1 MCGIAGFWGDAALA
15 RDAEPRLAGMTA
27 SLAHRGPDGQS
38 HWLGPNVGLG
48 HTRLA
53 IIDIAGGAQP
63 MWSSNG
69 EYVTV
74 FNGEIYNYDELKRRL
89 EQRGYVF
96 RTRSDT
102 EVIWAAVDA
111 WGIDDGLLSLRGMFA
126 FALYRLKER
135 RLLLARDRVGIKPL
149 YWAGMPAGIVFGSE
163 PKALLAS
170 GFVRQRINLVGIHDY
185 LAVGYATPPAT
196 CWADIHVLEPGS
208 WLEIDRRGERHGR
221 YWNWSPRPN
230 FEGDIEAASDRVH
243 SVLVDSLK
251 SHLVSDVPIGTFLSG
266 GLDSSLITA
275 LLSECNPERT
285 STFSVGFGDTA
296 FDETQYAR
304 QVAKRFDTDHHEL
317 QIRNGEGD
325 PDLFCKIVEQY
336 DEPFGDSS
344 CIPSYLICQEMRK
357 RRKVVLAG
365 DGGDEVLGGYTRY
378 ARAQWIA
385 TLARLNG
392 VLPLFRPIA
401 QLSEKSFGRYGQQ
414 AAKAWRFAQMPAV
427 ERMCALQTFFT
438 EEERDAMY
446 QPEIRQ
452 ITAACGPTS
461 ERLRK
466 FVPSESNDSLEQLIS
481 TEMGLRLHSDY
492 LRKLDVAS
500 SAHGLEVRVPFLDS
514 RMLDL
519 GAELPSRFKI
529 TARGTTK
536 ILSRQLAD
544 RYLPSGF
551 SGRAKRGFSIPL
563 DRWAGPR
570 MNEFFQ
576 DLLLGPDLRVSRL
589 IHPEVIHGI
598 WNGFHNPASSHGISR
613 YQRYQRF
620 FMIVSLELWLRRW
633 SPSLN

>member
-1 MCGIAGFWGDAALA
+1 MCGIAGFWGDAASA
-15 RDAEPRLAGMTA
+15 TDAESRLAHMTT

-38 HWLGPNVGLG
+38 YWLGPNVGVG

-53 IIDIAGGAQP
+53 IIDLAGGAQP

-74 FNGEIYNYDELKRRL
+74 FNGEIYNYGELKCRL

-111 WGIDDGLLSLRGMFA
+111 WGIDEALLSLRGMFA
-126 FALYRLKER
+126 FALYSLKAR
-135 RLLLARDRVGIKPL
+135 QLLLARDRVGIKPL
-149 YWAGMPAGIVFGSE
+149 YWARTPTGIVFGSE

-170 GFVRQRINLVGIHDY
+170 GLVPRRINLAGVHDY

-196 CWADIHVLEPGS
+196 CWADIHVLEPGC

-221 YWNWSPRPN
+221 YWNWSPQPT
-230 FEGDIEAASDRVH
+230 FEGDIKAASERVR
-243 SVLVDSLK
+243 SVLVDSVK
-251 SHLVSDVPIGTFLSG
+251 SHLLSDVPIGTFLSG

-275 LLSECNPERT
+275 VLSECSTERT
-285 STFSVGFGDTA
+285 STFSVGFGDAA
-296 FDETQYAR
+296 FDESQYAR
-304 QVAKRFDTDHHEL
+304 QIARHFDTDHHEL
-317 QIRNGEGD
+317 HVNNGDGD

-357 RRKVVLAG
+357 HRKVVLSG

-378 ARAQWIA
+378 ARAQSISS
-385 TLARLNG
+385 LARLNG

-401 QLSEKSFGRYGQQ
+401 WVTEKSFGRYGQQ
-414 AAKAWRFAQMPAV
+414 AAKAWRFAQMPPV

-438 EEERDAMY
+438 EEERHAMY
-446 QPEIRQ
+446 QPEIREL
-452 ITAACGPTS
+452 AAAFGSTS
-461 ERLRK
+461 DRLRR
-466 FVPSESNDSLEQLIS
+466 FVPRESNNSIEQLIS

-492 LRKLDVAS
+492 LRKVDVAS

-519 GAELPSRFKI
+519 GAELPSKFKI
-529 TARGTTK
+529 SMRGTTK
-536 ILSRQLAD
+536 ILSRQLAA
-544 RYLPSGF
+544 RYLPAGF

-563 DRWAGPR
+563 DRWAGPK
-570 MNEFFQ
+570 MNEFFA
-576 DLLLGPDLRVSRL
+576 DLLITSNPRLSQL
-589 IHPEVIHGI
+589 IHPNVIHGI
-598 WNGFHNPASSHGISR
+598 WNGFHNPAACKGISR
-613 YQRYQRF
+613 YQRYQRL
-620 FMIVSLELWLRRW
+620 FMIASLELWLRRW

>member
-427 ERMCALQTFFT
+427 RSKRSLPKRNGMRC
-438 EEERDAMY
+438 
-446 QPEIRQ
+446 I
-452 ITAACGPTS
+452 S
-461 ERLRK
+461 RK
-466 FVPSESNDSLEQLIS
+466 
-481 TEMGLRLHSDY
+481 
-492 LRKLDVAS
+492 
-500 SAHGLEVRVPFLDS
+500 SARSP
-514 RMLDL
+514 R
-519 GAELPSRFKI
+519 R
-529 TARGTTK
+529 
-536 ILSRQLAD
+536 
-544 RYLPSGF
+544 
-551 SGRAKRGFSIPL
+551 
-563 DRWAGPR
+563 AGPLASACASL
-570 MNEFFQ
+570 F
-576 DLLLGPDLRVSRL
+576 PLRAMTR
-589 IHPEVIHGI
+589 
-598 WNGFHNPASSHGISR
+598 SSS
-613 YQRYQRF
+613 
-620 FMIVSLELWLRRW
+620 
-633 SPSLN
+633 

>member
-1 MCGIAGFWGDAALA
+1 
-15 RDAEPRLAGMTA
+15 
-27 SLAHRGPDGQS
+27 
-38 HWLGPNVGLG
+38 
-48 HTRLA
+48 
-53 IIDIAGGAQP
+53 
-63 MWSSNG
+63 
-69 EYVTV
+69 
-74 FNGEIYNYDELKRRL
+74 
-89 EQRGYVF
+89 
-96 RTRSDT
+96 
-102 EVIWAAVDA
+102 
-111 WGIDDGLLSLRGMFA
+111 
-126 FALYRLKER
+126 
-135 RLLLARDRVGIKPL
+135 
-149 YWAGMPAGIVFGSE
+149 
-163 PKALLAS
+163 
-170 GFVRQRINLVGIHDY
+170 
-185 LAVGYATPPAT
+185 
-196 CWADIHVLEPGS
+196 
-208 WLEIDRRGERHGR
+208 
-221 YWNWSPRPN
+221 
-230 FEGDIEAASDRVH
+230 
-243 SVLVDSLK
+243 
-251 SHLVSDVPIGTFLSG
+251 
-266 GLDSSLITA
+266 
-275 LLSECNPERT
+275 
-285 STFSVGFGDTA
+285 
-296 FDETQYAR
+296 
-304 QVAKRFDTDHHEL
+304 
-317 QIRNGEGD
+317 
-325 PDLFCKIVEQY
+325 
-336 DEPFGDSS
+336 
-344 CIPSYLICQEMRK
+344 
-357 RRKVVLAG
+357 VVLAG